1 MWIDVKTSFQKLFYA
16 MNSRTIAISEISNH
30 DKDWQGINRTDASKR
45 QEALWQCI
53 NFCKLILAKGRSS
66 QRRSSIRKGVLRNF
80 TKFTRKPLCQSLFF
94 NKVAALRP
102 ETLLKKR
109 LWHMCFPVNFAK
121 FLRAPFLQNISRR
134 LLLKMNFC
142 ISVLFEIWLYVIF
155 WSSFISMVF
164 QKNSPMYKLK
174 LLLKLLIE
182 RFYNFFS
189 GFTRFCHLT
198 TKTVWKYQKQSPR
211 GVLQN

>member
-80 TKFTRKPLCQSLFF
+80 AKFTRKPLCQSLFL

-134 LLLKMNFC
+134 LLLKRTEK
-142 ISVLFEIWLYVIF
+142 IKKWIF
-155 WSSFISMVF
+155 VF
-164 QKNSPMYKLK
+164 QYYLK
-174 LLLKLLIE
+174 SDSTSYFEALSYPWCFKRIH
-182 RFYNFFS
+182 RCIN
-189 GFTRFCHLT
+189 
-198 TKTVWKYQKQSPR
+198 
-211 GVLQN
+211 

>member
-66 QRRSSIRKGVLRNF
+66 QRRSSIRKGVL
-80 TKFTRKPLCQSLFF
+80 LFF

-134 LLLKMNFC
+134 LLLKRTEK
-142 ISVLFEIWLYVIF
+142 IKKWIF
-155 WSSFISMVF
+155 VF
-164 QKNSPMYKLK
+164 QYYLK
-174 LLLKLLIE
+174 SDSMSYFEALSYPWCFKRIH
-182 RFYNFFS
+182 RCIN
-189 GFTRFCHLT
+189 
-198 TKTVWKYQKQSPR
+198 
-211 GVLQN
+211 